1 MIQVHVGTVDHGGF
15 GLGEGVPNGNLRVT
29 EEPSQGKGRGSRR
42 AAAVDIVIHVAL
54 VGLQIRAFFS
64 VPAVGVEP
72 VRFFEDG
79 DGQMNL
85 SLLDTGGEALVV
97 SQFTLYGDASH
108 GRRPSFSE
116 AAPPE
121 LAEKSYLEFVK
132 LLQNLGV
139 RRVATGRF
147 RAEMEVS
154 LCNDGP
160 VTIMV
165 ESR

>member
-1 MIQVHVGTVDHGGF
+1 MKALVQRVKSARVTVAGEIVGEIGP
-15 GLGEGVPNGNLRVT
+15 GLLIFLGVGQRDGSKETAFVADKCANLR
-29 EEPSQGKGRGSRR
+29 
-42 AAAVDIVIHVAL
+42 I
-54 VGLQIRAFFS
+54 
-64 VPAVGVEP
+64 
-72 VRFFEDG
+72 FEDG
-79 DGQMNL
+79 DGKMNL

-121 LAEKSYLEFVK
+121 LAEKTYLEFVK